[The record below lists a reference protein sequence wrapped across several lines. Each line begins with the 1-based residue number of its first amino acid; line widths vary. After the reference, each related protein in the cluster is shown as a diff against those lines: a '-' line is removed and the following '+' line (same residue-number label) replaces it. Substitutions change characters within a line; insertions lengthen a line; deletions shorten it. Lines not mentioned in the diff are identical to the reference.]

1 MDVPDS
7 VPSLAAL
14 INDNAKWSR
23 LCHWPIKK
31 RGKQKPRTC
40 AKPIDKSDVKERD
53 GLIKELR
60 QLIPAATEAN
70 TPLGSAIPDLISDI
84 HAKLKKVSQWLVCKA
99 EHRQGN
105 ATAIFQKWCDEL
117 DNLEKTR
124 DQPVAEDIR
133 KELDI
138 DDGKRVLCQGR
149 TKKGARCTNWISNKN
164 RECADAIIE
173 VVARARNSSSTTRDN
188 ILVLAQLLMC
198 RRYHQDQA
206 IRKSEE
212 WFARI
217 QELFPLTDAAQE
229 QPSTPPFNRVS
240 AVDGVA
246 TQSTVSSISSRA
258 DSIAYSTPATSP
270 PSRRRYNGTTTSPVS
285 SLFSRSV
292 RATETTTNEQP
303 PRETQTRSTRK
314 RIIEPELVLPQ
325 FEPLSPKGS
334 KAMLN
339 SLYKLMTRP
348 FIKKDGAPGYLY
360 GFTRDDGAYIKV
372 GYTNRIDL
380 EERMDEWRQQ
390 CHQELIVILV
400 EPVPHAQKIESL
412 VHATLYNERRREVL
426 VNGKCNGGR
435 GCPTRHIEWLEV
447 TEKRL
452 RGVVDKWIRWFEAT
466 PYKKGKLR
474 PKWVDYI
481 DNLRQTQSKGLH
493 EPWHDWINVTI
504 FSESAKVKAKIK
516 MVDEKGTVAFNVGKK
531 TESIITETEIK
542 TESDDKVLADVAEL
556 RQELRRRSQRYNQR
570 IKELKDETQEAKP
583 LLENTAVKD
592 LSHDPFVASAT
603 TALPRASLRGG
614 RKTEAYP
621 A

>member
-1 MDVPDS
+1 MDIPDS

-14 INDNAKWSR
+14 INDDTKSSN

-40 AKPIDKSDVKERD
+40 TKTINESDVTERD

-60 QLIPAATEAN
+60 RLIPAATETN
-70 TPLGSAIPDLISDI
+70 TPLRSAIPDLISDI
-84 HAKLKKVSQWLVCKA
+84 RTKLKKISKWLVCKA

-117 DNLEKTR
+117 DNLGKTR

-138 DDGKRVLCQGR
+138 DDGKRLLCQGR

-173 VVARARNSSSTTRDN
+173 AVAKARNSSSTTRDN

-217 QELFPLTDAAQE
+217 QELFPPTDATQE
-229 QPSTPPFNRVS
+229 QPSTPPFSRTSV
-240 AVDGVA
+240 VDSVA
-246 TQSTVSSISSRA
+246 TPSTVSSISSRT
-258 DSIAYSTPATSP
+258 DPIAYSTPATSP
-270 PSRRRYNGTTTSPVS
+270 PSRRRYNATPTSPVS
-285 SLFSRSV
+285 PLFSRSV
-292 RATETTTNEQP
+292 RTTEATANEQP
-303 PRETQTRSTRK
+303 PRETQTRSTWK
-314 RIIEPELVLPQ
+314 RTIEPEPVFPQ
-325 FEPLSPKGS
+325 FEPFSPKDS

-339 SLYKLMTRP
+339 SLYKLITRP
-348 FIKKDGAPGYLY
+348 FIKNDEVSGYVY
-360 GFTRDDGAYIKV
+360 GFTRDGGAYIKV
-372 GYTNRIDL
+372 GYTKRDL
-380 EERMDEWRQQ
+380 EKRMDEWRKQ
-390 CHQELIVILV
+390 CHQELTVVLV
-400 EPVPHAQKIESL
+400 EPVRHAQKIESL
-412 VHATLYNERRREVL
+412 VHATLYNERRQEVL
-426 VNGKCNGGR
+426 VNGRCNSGR
-435 GCPTRHIEWLEV
+435 GCPKRHREWLEV

-452 RGVVDKWIRWFEAT
+452 RGVVDEWILWFEAT

-493 EPWHDWINVTI
+493 EPWHDWIDVTT
-504 FSESAKVKAKIK
+504 FAKSTKVMAKIK
-516 MVDEKGTVAFNVGKK
+516 MVDEIVTVAFNVGEK
-531 TESIITETEIK
+531 TESIIAETEIK
-542 TESDDKVLADVAEL
+542 TEPDDKVLADVAEL
-556 RQELRRRSQRYNQR
+556 RQGLRKQSQRYNQG
-570 IKELKDETQEAKP
+570 IKELKDDTLTAKP
-583 LLENTAVKD
+583 LSENSAVKQD
-592 LSHDPFVASAT
+592 LPHDPFAASAT
-603 TALPRASLRGG
+603 TTLPRASLRGG